1 MDINYK
7 NVTLH
12 DDETM
17 TNALVDHYT
26 ELLGDGSFN
35 DNEQTVKPLLERM
48 PRLTEDV
55 RNNLEQLITLQE
67 VLESIKYLF
76 NEKSPGSDGLT
87 SAFFKRYSQLAS
99 QSLLEVFNFAVKSEF
114 FARTFCERI
123 RYLLRKVKI
132 KNHFSRLPVIEKFY
146 CAVQIKMYLPSL

>member
-7 NVTLH
+7 NVRLH

-67 VLESIKYLF
+67 VLESIKCLF

-87 SAFFKRYSQLAS
+87 SGFFKRYSQLVS
-99 QSLLEVFNFAVKSEF
+99 HSLLQVFILCYEIKVLRPYFLRAHTVLIPKSKDKES
-114 FARTFCERI
+114 
-123 RYLLRKVKI
+123 LLQVTGYGAI
-132 KNHFSRLPVIEKFY
+132 
-146 CAVQIKMYLPSL
+146 SLCSTD